1 MLVGVVI
8 TCMTHTHFL
17 PYQRYMWWMYG
28 GLPQFSPMVRASKLD
43 ENEASLALSSSSV
56 SLEEEEEEEEGD
68 HVVHPSCVGWGRAP
82 SQI

>member
-1 MLVGVVI
+1 
-8 TCMTHTHFL
+8 
-17 PYQRYMWWMYG
+17 MYG
-28 GLPQFSPMVRASKLD
+28 GMLQFSPMIRASKFD

-56 SLEEEEEEEEGD
+56 SLEEEEEEEEEEGD

>member
-1 MLVGVVI
+1 
-8 TCMTHTHFL
+8 
-17 PYQRYMWWMYG
+17 MYG
-28 GLPQFSPMVRASKLD
+28 GMLQFSPMIRASKFD

-56 SLEEEEEEEEGD
+56 SLEEEEEEGD